1 MNWNLLSRRIHYW
14 ASPILALPILII
26 LCSGILLQVK
36 KQWSWVQPPEQKG
49 KGSIPVID
57 FPTLLDRVQKQQQ
70 LGVTGWSDIQRI
82 DVRPSKGIAKV
93 SLKNGWEIQ
102 VDLEDGTVLQTAVRR
117 SDWIESI
124 HDGSFFGGNIAKLGV
139 FLPSA
144 IGLAILWITG
154 AWLFWLPFSVQ
165 RKRKLRKA
173 AATTAS
179 VMLAACLVNDQRI
192 AANESERWNVVLILA
207 DDLGWGE
214 LGCYGQQ
221 KLRTPNIDRLAR
233 EGMRFTQ
240 HYSGAPVCA
249 PSRCVLMTGK
259 HTGHAEIRGNLPA
272 PKRFPEF
279 TEGQYPLS
287 SQALTLASH
296 VREAGYATA
305 AFGKWG
311 LGPVGSTGDPNSK
324 GFDLFFGYNCQSI
337 AHSYYPATLWRN
349 REKIP
354 LNARPASGHPKDPT
368 GDEPAEQW
376 RGESYAPYRMI
387 DEAEA
392 FLERHVN
399 EHSDQPFFLYLP
411 FIEPHVAM
419 HPPQASIDRFP
430 TEWDPEPYRGG
441 NGYTPHPRPRAAYAA
456 MIHDLDSYVGRIL
469 DTLDRRGIANRT
481 LVIFSSDNGTTHAGQ
496 KEKTFHVGGVDAN
509 FFQSTLDLRGFKGS
523 VYEGGIRVPM
533 IARLPGV
540 IPAGTVNDTPCY
552 FADWFPTLCDLLG
565 RNTPEG
571 LDGVS
576 LVPTLRD
583 PKTRLDSRPPMVWV
597 FPEYGG
603 QVAVRWGNNKLVR
616 RGLATQSPGDWELY
630 NLGTDRSESSDL
642 AATHP
647 ERVREGI
654 DILLR
659 NMDENPIFPVQLP

>member
-14 ASPILALPILII
+14 ITPFLAIPILII

-36 KQWSWVQPPEQKG
+36 KQWSWVQPPEQRG
-49 KGSIPVID
+49 KGSVPHID
-57 FPTLLDRVQKQQQ
+57 FPTLLHSIQQQ
-70 LGVTGWSDIQRI
+70 DQATVAGWDDVQRI
-82 DVRPSKGIAKV
+82 DVRPAKGMAKV
-93 SLKNGWEIQ
+93 TLKSGWEVQ
-102 VDLEDGTVLQTAVRR
+102 VDLQDGSILQTAVRR

-124 HDGSFFGGNIAKLGV
+124 HDGSFFAGDTTKLGV

-144 IGLAILWITG
+144 IALAVLWVTGLWM
-154 AWLFWLPFSVQ
+154 FWLPFSVR
-165 RKRKLRKA
+165 RKRKLRKG
-173 AATTAS
+173 ATTTAG
-179 VMLAACLVNDQRI
+179 LII
-192 AANESERWNVVLILA
+192 ATCVFHSGTTTANEGERWNVVFILA

-214 LGCYGQQ
+214 LGCYGQE
-221 KLRTPNIDRLAR
+221 KLRTPNIDRLAK

-272 PKRFPEF
+272 PKHFPEF
-279 TEGQYPLS
+279 NEGQYPLS
-287 SQALTLASH
+287 AQALALASH
-296 VREAGYATA
+296 IRQAGYATG

-311 LGPVGSTGDPNSK
+311 LGPVGSTGDPNTK

-354 LNARPASGHPKDPT
+354 LNARPTSGHPKDPI
-368 GDEPAEQW
+368 GDEPAERW
-376 RGESYAPYRMI
+376 RAENYAPYRMI
-387 DEAEA
+387 DEAEM
-392 FLERHVN
+392 FLR
-399 EHSDQPFFLYLP
+399 EHADQPFFLYLP

-419 HPPQASIDRFP
+419 HPPQDSIDRFP
-430 TEWDPEPYRGG
+430 KEWDPQPYRGG

-469 DTLDRRGIANRT
+469 DALDRHGIADRT
-481 LVIFSSDNGTTHAGQ
+481 LVVFSSDNGTTHAGQ
-496 KEKTFHVGGVDAN
+496 KEKEFHVGGVDAE
-509 FFQSTLDLRGFKGS
+509 FFQSTADLRGFKGS

-540 IPAGTVNDTPCY
+540 IPAATTNDTPCY
-552 FADWFPTLCDLLG
+552 FADWFPTLCELLG
-565 RNTPEG
+565 LKTPSG

-576 LVPTLRD
+576 LMPILRD
-583 PKTRLDSRPPMVWV
+583 PKAQLEQRPPMVWV

-603 QVAVRWGNNKLVR
+603 QVAVRWGDNKLVR
-616 RGLATQSPGDWELY
+616 RGLATKTPGDWELY
-630 NLGTDRSESSDL
+630 DIAADRSEASDL
-642 AATHP
+642 AGTKP
-647 ERVREGI
+647 ERVQEGI
-654 DILLR
+654 EILTR
-659 NMDENPIFPVQLP
+659 NMSENPVFPVRLP

>member
-14 ASPILALPILII
+14 ITPFLAIPILII

-36 KQWSWVQPPEQKG
+36 KQWSWVQPPEQRG
-49 KGSIPVID
+49 KGSVPHID
-57 FPTLLDRVQKQQQ
+57 FPTMLHSIQQQ
-70 LGVTGWSDIQRI
+70 DQATVAGWDDVQRI
-82 DVRPSKGIAKV
+82 DVRPAKGMAKV
-93 SLKNGWEIQ
+93 TLKSGWEVQ
-102 VDLEDGTVLQTAVRR
+102 VDLQDGSILQTAVRR

-124 HDGSFFGGNIAKLGV
+124 HDGSFFAGDTTKLGV

-144 IGLAILWITG
+144 IALAVLWVTGLWM
-154 AWLFWLPFSVQ
+154 FWLPFSVR
-165 RKRKLRKA
+165 RKRKLRKG
-173 AATTAS
+173 ATTTAGLIIAICLSHGEVSRAS
-179 VMLAACLVNDQRI
+179 
-192 AANESERWNVVLILA
+192 EGERWNVVFILA

-214 LGCYGQQ
+214 LGCYGQE
-221 KLRTPNIDRLAR
+221 KLRTPNIDRLAK

-279 TEGQYPLS
+279 NEGQYPLS
-287 SQALTLASH
+287 AQALTLASH
-296 VREAGYATA
+296 IRQVGYATG

-311 LGPVGSTGDPNSK
+311 LGPVGSTGDPNTK

-337 AHSYYPATLWRN
+337 AHSYYPAALWRN

-354 LNARPASGHPKDPT
+354 LNAKPASGHPKDPT
-368 GDEPAEQW
+368 GDEPAARW
-376 RGESYAPYRMI
+376 RAESYAPYRMI
-387 DEAEA
+387 DEAET
-392 FLERHVN
+392 FLK
-399 EHSDQPFFLYLP
+399 EHADQPFFLYLP

-419 HPPQASIDRFP
+419 HPPQDSIDRFP
-430 TEWDPEPYRGG
+430 KEWDPQPYRGG

-469 DTLDRRGIANRT
+469 DALDRHGIADRT
-481 LVIFSSDNGTTHAGQ
+481 LVVFSSDNGTTHAGQ
-496 KEKTFHVGGVDAN
+496 KEKKFHVGGVDAE
-509 FFQSTLDLRGFKGS
+509 FFRSTADLRGFKGS

-540 IPAGTVNDTPCY
+540 IPAGTTNDTPCY

-565 RNTPEG
+565 LAQPDG

-576 LVPTLRD
+576 MMPTLRD
-583 PKTRLDSRPPMVWV
+583 PSARLEHRPPMVWV

-603 QVAVRWGNNKLVR
+603 QVAVRWGNHKLVR
-616 RGLATQSPGDWELY
+616 RGLATKEPGPWELY
-630 NLGTDRSESSDL
+630 DLASDRSESKNL
-642 AATHP
+642 ASAQT
-647 ERVREGI
+647 ERVQDGI
-654 DILLR
+654 DILLQ
-659 NMDENPIFPVQLP
+659 NMSENEVFPVRLP